1 MNPVDIKCH
10 IPGDVASIDI
20 AKEDA
25 FVQNR
30 VSDFGFGINIGVIVF
45 GSVRTM

>member
-1 MNPVDIKCH
+1 MNHVDNKSH
-10 IPGDVASIDI
+10 TPGDFASIDI
-20 AKEDA
+20 AFDP
-25 FVQNR
+25 NR